1 MHLKEENGR
10 KKGFLMLSV
19 FFIIT
24 LIMGTLFIGYR
35 IVYSKGKRIISY
47 LEGQKLNIEKENIE
61 TIVYSELYKIDLGI
75 NEGRFE
81 NSLDYFA
88 RSKEIKRV
96 WENKDGTLLTSNG
109 GYKIRKILYEGK
121 EIYRAGNGNFYS
133 KLVTTLKNGRV
144 KNSFKIE
151 LEKNIEN
158 REIKLKFIAKVVLEY
173 KFQNTDLEVPD
184 LEKIE
189 EVVVSKYV

>member
-47 LEGQKLNIEKENIE
+47 LEGQKLNIDRENIE

-75 NEGRFE
+75 NEGKFE

-96 WENKDGTLLTSNG
+96 WENKDGTILTSNG

-121 EIYRAGNGNFYS
+121 EIYRAGNENFYS

-173 KFQNTDLEVPD
+173 KFQNINLEAPD

>member
-1 MHLKEENGR
+1 MHLKEENSR

-47 LEGQKLNIEKENIE
+47 LEGQKLNIDRENIE

-75 NEGRFE
+75 NEGKFE

-96 WENKDGTLLTSNG
+96 WENKDGTILTSNG

-173 KFQNTDLEVPD
+173 KFQNINLEAPD

>member
-10 KKGFLMLSV
+10 KKGFLILSV

-47 LEGQKLNIEKENIE
+47 LEGQKLNIDRENIE

-75 NEGRFE
+75 NEGKFE

-96 WENKDGTLLTSNG
+96 WENKDGTILTSNG

-173 KFQNTDLEVPD
+173 KFQNINLEAPD

>member
-47 LEGQKLNIEKENIE
+47 LEGQKLNIERENIE
-61 TIVYSELYKIDLGI
+61 TIVYSELHKIDLGI
-75 NEGRFE
+75 NEGKFE

-96 WENKDGTLLTSNG
+96 WENKDGTILTSNG

-173 KFQNTDLEVPD
+173 KFQNINLEAPD

>member
-1 MHLKEENGR
+1 MHLKEENSR

-24 LIMGTLFIGYR
+24 LIMGILFIGYR

-47 LEGQKLNIEKENIE
+47 LEGQKLNIDRENIE

-75 NEGRFE
+75 NEGKFE

-96 WENKDGTLLTSNG
+96 WENKDGTILTSNG

-173 KFQNTDLEVPD
+173 KFQNINLEAPD

>member
-47 LEGQKLNIEKENIE
+47 LEGQKLNIDRENIE

-75 NEGRFE
+75 NEGKFE

-96 WENKDGTLLTSNG
+96 WENKDETILTSNG

-173 KFQNTDLEVPD
+173 KFQNINLEAPD

>member
-24 LIMGTLFIGYR
+24 LIMGILFIGYR

-47 LEGQKLNIEKENIE
+47 LEGQKLNIDRENIE

-75 NEGRFE
+75 NEGKFE

-96 WENKDGTLLTSNG
+96 WENKDGTILTSNG

-158 REIKLKFIAKVVLEY
+158 REIKLKFIAKVVLEC
-173 KFQNTDLEVPD
+173 KFQNINLEAPD

>member
-24 LIMGTLFIGYR
+24 LVIGTLFIGYR

-47 LEGQKLNIEKENIE
+47 LEGQKLNIDRENIE

-75 NEGRFE
+75 NEGKFE

-88 RSKEIKRV
+88 RSKEIERV
-96 WENKDGTLLTSNG
+96 WENKDGTILTSNG
-109 GYKIRKILYEGK
+109 GYKIRKIFYEGK

-173 KFQNTDLEVPD
+173 KFQNINLEAPD

>member
-35 IVYSKGKRIISY
+35 IVYSRGKRIISY
-47 LEGQKLNIEKENIE
+47 LEGQKLNIEKESIE

-75 NEGRFE
+75 NEGKFE

-96 WENKDGTLLTSNG
+96 WENKDGTILTSNG

-144 KNSFKIE
+144 KNTFKIE
-151 LEKNIEN
+151 LEKNVEN
-158 REIKLKFIAKVVLEY
+158 RELKLKFIVKVILEY
-173 KFQNTDLEVPD
+173 KFQNINLEAPD

>member
-47 LEGQKLNIEKENIE
+47 LEGQKLNIDRENIE

-75 NEGRFE
+75 NEGKFE
-81 NSLDYFA
+81 NSLDYFV

-96 WENKDGTLLTSNG
+96 WENKDGTILTSNG

-173 KFQNTDLEVPD
+173 KFQNINLEAPD

-189 EVVVSKYV
+189 EVVGSKYV

>member
-75 NEGRFE
+75 NEGKFE

-96 WENKDGTLLTSNG
+96 WENKDGTILTSNG
-109 GYKIRKILYEGK
+109 GYKIRKIYYDGKLLYT
-121 EIYRAGNGNFYS
+121 AGNGNFYS

-173 KFQNTDLEVPD
+173 KFQNINLEAPD

>member
-1 MHLKEENGR
+1 MHLKEGNC
-10 KKGFLMLSV
+10 KKRGFLMLSV

-47 LEGQKLNIEKENIE
+47 IEGQKLNIERENIE

-75 NEGRFE
+75 NEGKFE

-96 WENKDGTLLTSNG
+96 WENKDGTILTSNG

-173 KFQNTDLEVPD
+173 KFQNINLEAPD

>member
-47 LEGQKLNIEKENIE
+47 LEGQKLNIDRENIE
-61 TIVYSELYKIDLGI
+61 TIVYSELHKIDLGI
-75 NEGRFE
+75 NEGKFE

-96 WENKDGTLLTSNG
+96 WENKDGTILTSNG

-173 KFQNTDLEVPD
+173 KFQNINLEAPD

>member
-47 LEGQKLNIEKENIE
+47 LEGQKLNIDRENIE

-75 NEGRFE
+75 NEGKFE

-96 WENKDGTLLTSNG
+96 WENKDGTILTSNG

-121 EIYRAGNGNFYS
+121 EIYRTGNGNFYS

-173 KFQNTDLEVPD
+173 KFQNINLEAPD

>member
-24 LIMGTLFIGYR
+24 LVMGALFIGYR

-47 LEGQKLNIEKENIE
+47 LEGQKLNIDRENIE
-61 TIVYSELYKIDLGI
+61 TIVYSELHKIDLGI
-75 NEGRFE
+75 NEGKFE

-96 WENKDGTLLTSNG
+96 WENKDGTILTSNG

-158 REIKLKFIAKVVLEY
+158 REIKLKFIVKVVLEY
-173 KFQNTDLEVPD
+173 KFQNINLEAPD

>member
-24 LIMGTLFIGYR
+24 LVMGTLFVGHR
-35 IVYSKGKRIISY
+35 IVYSKGKRIINY

-96 WENKDGTLLTSNG
+96 WENKTGTILISNG

-121 EIYRAGNGNFYS
+121 EVYRAGSGNFYT
-133 KLVTTLKNGRV
+133 KLTTILKNGRV
-144 KNSFKIE
+144 KNQFKIE

-173 KFQNTDLEVPD
+173 KFQNINLETPD

>member
-47 LEGQKLNIEKENIE
+47 LEGQKLNIDRENIE
-61 TIVYSELYKIDLGI
+61 TIVYSELHKIDLGI
-75 NEGRFE
+75 NEGKFE

-96 WENKDGTLLTSNG
+96 WENKDGTILTSNG

-133 KLVTTLKNGRV
+133 KLVITLKNGRV

-173 KFQNTDLEVPD
+173 KFQNINLEAPD

>member
-24 LIMGTLFIGYR
+24 FIMGTLFIGYR

-47 LEGQKLNIEKENIE
+47 LEGQKLNIDRENIE

-75 NEGRFE
+75 NEGKFE

-88 RSKEIKRV
+88 RSKEIERV
-96 WENKDGTLLTSNG
+96 WENKDGTILTSNG
-109 GYKIRKILYEGK
+109 GYKIRKIFYEGK

-173 KFQNTDLEVPD
+173 KFQNINLEAPD

>member
-47 LEGQKLNIEKENIE
+47 LEGQKLNIDRENIE

-75 NEGRFE
+75 NERKFE

-96 WENKDGTLLTSNG
+96 WENKDGTILTSNG

-173 KFQNTDLEVPD
+173 KFQNINLEAPD

>member
-75 NEGRFE
+75 NEGKFE

-96 WENKDGTLLTSNG
+96 WENKDGTILTSNG

-121 EIYRAGNGNFYS
+121 EIYRVGNGNFYS

-173 KFQNTDLEVPD
+173 KFQNINLEAPD

>member
-47 LEGQKLNIEKENIE
+47 LEGQKLNIDRENIE

-75 NEGRFE
+75 NEGKFE

-88 RSKEIKRV
+88 RNKEIKRV
-96 WENKDGTLLTSNG
+96 WENKDGTILASNG

-158 REIKLKFIAKVVLEY
+158 REIKLKFIAKAVLEY
-173 KFQNTDLEVPD
+173 KFQNINLEAPD

>member
-1 MHLKEENGR
+1 MHLKEENCR
-10 KKGFLMLSV
+10 KKGVLMLSV

-24 LIMGTLFIGYR
+24 LIIGTLFIGYR
-35 IVYSKGKRIISY
+35 ITYSKGKIIMSY
-47 LEGQKLNIEKENIE
+47 LEGKRLNIERENIE

-75 NEGRFE
+75 NERKYE

-88 RSKEIKRV
+88 RSGEIKRV
-96 WENKDGTLLTSNG
+96 WEDKTGTILISNG
-109 GYKIRKILYEGK
+109 GYKIRKIYFDGELLYT
-121 EIYRAGNGNFYS
+121 AGSGNFYS

-144 KNSFKIE
+144 KNNFKIE

-158 REIKLKFIAKVVLEY
+158 REIKLKFVVKVVLEY
-173 KFQNTDLEVPD
+173 KFQNVNLETPD

-189 EVVVSKYV
+189 EVVVNKYV

>member
-47 LEGQKLNIEKENIE
+47 LEGQKLNIDRENIE

-75 NEGRFE
+75 NEGKFE

-96 WENKDGTLLTSNG
+96 WENKDGTILTSNG

-133 KLVTTLKNGRV
+133 NLVTTLKNGRV

-173 KFQNTDLEVPD
+173 KFQNINLEAPD

>member
-24 LIMGTLFIGYR
+24 LVMGTLFIGYR

-47 LEGQKLNIEKENIE
+47 LEGQKLNIDRENIE
-61 TIVYSELYKIDLGI
+61 TIIYSELHKIDLGI
-75 NEGRFE
+75 NEGKFE

-96 WENKDGTLLTSNG
+96 WENKDGTILTSNG

-173 KFQNTDLEVPD
+173 KFQNINLEAPD

>member
-24 LIMGTLFIGYR
+24 LVMGTLFIGYR

-47 LEGQKLNIEKENIE
+47 LEGQKLNIERENIE
-61 TIVYSELYKIDLGI
+61 TIVYSELHKIDLGI
-75 NEGRFE
+75 NEGKFE

-96 WENKDGTLLTSNG
+96 WENKDGTILTSNG

-173 KFQNTDLEVPD
+173 KFQNINLEAPD

>member
-24 LIMGTLFIGYR
+24 LIMGILFIGYR

-47 LEGQKLNIEKENIE
+47 LEGQKLNIDRENIE

-75 NEGRFE
+75 NEGKFE

-96 WENKDGTLLTSNG
+96 WENKDGTILISNG

-173 KFQNTDLEVPD
+173 KFQNINLEAPD

>member
-1 MHLKEENGR
+1 
-10 KKGFLMLSV
+10 MLSV

>member
-47 LEGQKLNIEKENIE
+47 LEGQKLNIDRENIE
-61 TIVYSELYKIDLGI
+61 TIVYSELHKIDLGI
-75 NEGRFE
+75 NEGKFE

-88 RSKEIKRV
+88 RSKEIERV
-96 WENKDGTLLTSNG
+96 WENKDGTILISNG
-109 GYKIRKILYEGK
+109 GYKIRKIFYEGK

-173 KFQNTDLEVPD
+173 KFQNINLEAPD

>member
-47 LEGQKLNIEKENIE
+47 LEGQKLNIDRENIE

-75 NEGRFE
+75 NEGKFE
-81 NSLDYFA
+81 NSLDYFV

-96 WENKDGTLLTSNG
+96 WENKDGTILTSNG

-173 KFQNTDLEVPD
+173 KFQNINLEAPD